1 MKKESTRV
9 FELSDRFPYCI
20 SALPGDI
27 SYLIVSSVR
36 LSMDLIRVWHSAVTP
51 AQTISCPGGACLAWP
66 DTRIR
71 FFLTLTSINAHPSL
85 EMSTKIPLTPK
96 NGWHYI
102 LTLQYQEH
110 LKALPQR
117 LLLQNL
123 LLSACRCFLLKTLFP
138 HKLSLLEKLFVYIR
152 RL

>member
-51 AQTISCPGGACLAWP
+51 AQTISCLGGACLAWP

-71 FFLTLTSINAHPSL
+71 FFSHSYLNQCTSLL
-85 EMSTKIPLTPK
+85 EMSTKIPPTPK

-117 LLLQNL
+117 LLLQNP
-123 LLSACRCFLLKTLFP
+123 LLSACRCFLLKILFQ
-138 HKLSLLEKLFVYIR
+138 HM
-152 RL
+152 